1 MYIIIHPCQ
10 ITSRAKL
17 ATLAYD
23 SFTNL
28 LILKYLN
35 PIFNVL
41 RFFVSYGFQIAFLD
55 LKKSN

>member
-41 RFFVSYGFQIAFLD
+41 RFFVSYGFQ
-55 LKKSN
+55 KSN